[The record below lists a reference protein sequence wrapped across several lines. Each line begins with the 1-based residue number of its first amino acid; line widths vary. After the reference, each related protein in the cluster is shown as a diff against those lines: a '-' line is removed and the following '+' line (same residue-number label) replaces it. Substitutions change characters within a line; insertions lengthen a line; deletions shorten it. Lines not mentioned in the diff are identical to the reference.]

1 METGVPGEPDLSQV
15 TDNLYHIKLCRIHL
29 TISGIWTYY
38 FSDDRYSFHRQFY
51 FQLQY
56 DHDYDGIVI
65 MTQMESW
72 VS

>member
-38 FSDDRYSFHRQFY
+38 FSDD
-51 FQLQY
+51 
-56 DHDYDGIVI
+56 HDYDGTVI